1 MRNVE
6 VAWIFYELADLL
18 EFKGDEFFKIR
29 AYRNA
34 ARVLAGLDEPLE
46 GIWRRKE
53 LAKVP
58 GIGKNI
64 SAKIDELL
72 TTGRLKKHEDLLRE
86 IPPGLLDIMS
96 LPGIGPKRANM
107 IYKTLGI
114 TSLAK
119 LAEAARK
126 GRIRRL
132 PGMGS
137 KSEGDIIR
145 HIEIREERGGRMLLA
160 TARDLAAEIAAS
172 LRRLPGV
179 AKVEAGGSLRRWRET
194 VGDIDLV
201 AAAAHPGLVIDAAA
215 NHPRVSEVVE
225 RSEGR
230 ARMRTCWGINVD
242 LEVVPEDHFTATL
255 FLNTGSRAHLKRL
268 QAFGAEREAGFDLG
282 AAVKAVS
289 FSAEQDIYELLD
301 LPYIPPELREDTGE
315 VEAASAGRLPR
326 LLEQGDIK
334 GDLHIHTDWSDGLN
348 TIWQVVERARE
359 KGYQYIAV
367 TDHSRSLKIAKGL
380 SLDRLKEQHR
390 EIRSLNERLEDFH
403 VFTGI
408 EVDILPQGGLDCPE
422 EILKETDVVIASV
435 HTAFKQ
441 DRETM
446 TARIISAV
454 EDRNVD
460 IIGHL
465 TGRLIGRREAYAVDV
480 ERVLEAAADCSTILE
495 INSSPDR
502 LDLSDVNARKAK
514 EKGIKLAV
522 NTDAHDLKRMEEM
535 TYGVSVARRAWL
547 GPDDAVNTMSAGKL
561 KKYLQSR

>member
-18 EFKGDEFFKIR
+18 EFKGEQFFKIR

-34 ARVLAGLDEPLE
+34 ARAITGLDEPLE
-46 GIWRRKE
+46 GIWKRKE
-53 LAKVP
+53 LTKIP

-64 SAKIDELL
+64 SAKIDELF
-72 TTGRLKKHEDLLRE
+72 TTGRLEKHEDLLRE

-96 LPGIGPKRANM
+96 LPGIGPKRADM
-107 IYKTLGI
+107 ICKRLGV
-114 TSLAK
+114 TSLAE

-126 GRIRRL
+126 GYVRRL

-137 KSEGDIIR
+137 KSESDILR
-145 HIEIREERGGRMLLA
+145 HIEMREDRGRRVLLA
-160 TARDLAAEIAAS
+160 TARELAIEIAGH
-172 LRRLPGV
+172 LRQLPGV
-179 AKVEAGGSLRRWRET
+179 ARVEAGGSMRRRRET

-201 AAAAHPGLVIDAAA
+201 VAAAGPVPVIDAVAS
-215 NHPRVSEVVE
+215 HPRVSEVVA
-225 RSEGR
+225 RSESR
-230 ARMRTCWGINVD
+230 ARMRTCWGINID
-242 LEVVPEDHFTATL
+242 LEVVPEERFTAAL
-255 FLNTGSRAHLKRL
+255 FFNTGSRAHLKRL
-268 QAFGAEREAGFDLG
+268 QVFGAAREAGFDLE
-282 AAVKAVS
+282 ATVKAGA
-289 FSAEQDIYELLD
+289 FPGERDIYASLD

-315 VEAASAGRLPR
+315 VEAATAGKLPR
-326 LLEQGDIK
+326 LLEIGDMK
-334 GDLHIHTDWSDGLN
+334 GDLHIHTGWSDGLC
-348 TIWQVVERARE
+348 TIEQMVERARK

-367 TDHSRSLKIAKGL
+367 TDHSQSLKIARGL
-380 SLDRLKEQHR
+380 SPDRLKKQHR

-403 VFTGI
+403 VLTGI
-408 EVDILPQGGLDCPE
+408 EVDILPKGGLDCPE

-465 TGRLIGRREAYAVDV
+465 TGRLIGQREAYDLDV
-480 ERVLEAAADCSTILE
+480 ERVMEAAADCGTILE

-522 NTDAHDLKRMEEM
+522 FK
-535 TYGVSVARRAWL
+535 S
-547 GPDDAVNTMSAGKL
+547 
-561 KKYLQSR
+561 

>member
-114 TSLAK
+114 TSLAE

-201 AAAAHPGLVIDAAA
+201 AAAVHPGPVIDAAA
-215 NHPRVSEVVE
+215 SHPRVSEVVE

-230 ARMRTCWGINVD
+230 ARMRTCWGINMD
-242 LEVVPEDHFTATL
+242 LEVVPEEHFTATL
-255 FLNTGSRAHLKRL
+255 FLNTGNRAHLKRL

-289 FSAEQDIYELLD
+289 FPAEQDIYELLD

-390 EIRSLNERLEDFH
+390 EIRSLNERLGDFH

-480 ERVLEAAADCSTILE
+480 ERVLEAAADCSTIME

-502 LDLSDVNARKAK
+502 LDLSDVNARRAK
-514 EKGIKLAV
+514 GKGIKLAV